1 MLRKTYS
8 KTGRMC
14 RVTFVLPADVGAE
27 TVVLCGDFN
36 NWDRTAHTLTR
47 RKDGRFSLTLSLT
60 TGRQY
65 HYRYLLDGRRWEN
78 DWEADGYSPNPFG
91 SEDSLLEL

>member
-1 MLRKTYS
+1 MPRKTYS
-8 KTGRMC
+8 KTGRTC
-14 RVTFVLPADVGAE
+14 RVTFALPADVGAQ

-36 NWDRTAHTLTR
+36 NWDCTSHTLTL
-47 RKDGRFSLTLSLT
+47 RKDGRFSLTLSLA

-78 DWEADGYSPNPFG
+78 DWEADGYIPNPFG
-91 SEDSLLEL
+91 SENSLLEL